1 MITRETNQL
10 SGDLYI
16 ELQEIFMM
24 ENEGTEVTDYVSITK
39 DCWNLWSV
47 VCC

>member
-1 MITRETNQL
+1 MNTRETNQL

-24 ENEGTEVTDYVSITK
+24 EDEKTEAADYVSVTK